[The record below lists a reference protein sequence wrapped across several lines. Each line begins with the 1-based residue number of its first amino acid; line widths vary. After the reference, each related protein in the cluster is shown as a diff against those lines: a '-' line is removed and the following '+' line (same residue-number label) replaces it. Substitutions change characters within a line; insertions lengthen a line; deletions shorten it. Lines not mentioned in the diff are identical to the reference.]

1 MKNRTSALCSAVYL
15 ESGDCFLLLG
25 LSNKIQIL
33 PVRDMDRFCGKKN
46 LGTAA
51 QTKALWFLWWKL
63 IPLFGTYWLQER
75 VESVCYLIS
84 SYSDSNWFHRFIWL
98 KKELIRCYLSKMCTV
113 PFLQRPVFEF
123 TMALDIPFVGK
134 WKISLG
140 KLHASFSLVGI
151 HFGLFILSAISVLS
165 LQGTVS

>member
-33 PVRDMDRFCGKKN
+33 PVRGMDRFCGKKN

-98 KKELIRCYLSKMCTV
+98 KEELIRCYLSKMFTV
-113 PFLQRPVFEF
+113 PFLQ
-123 TMALDIPFVGK
+123 TCLWIYYDTGHAFVGK

-151 HFGLFILSAISVLS
+151 HFGLFILSASSVLS